1 MDAKN
6 TLKSDRDRPPYYA
19 IMYAIDEARKHNKII
34 NIEIEGIKLTVRPD
48 SDLDSLWTLWVL
60 SIIHVWN
67 ERDKKIFE
75 KMGLY
80 NARN

>member
-6 TLKSDRDRPPYYA
+6 TLKSDRDQPPYYA

-48 SDLDSLWTLWVL
+48 SDLTSLWDEWVRL
-60 SIIHVWN
+60 IVPVWN
-67 ERDKKIFE
+67 ERDKKLWQEIE
-75 KMGLY
+75 KL
-80 NARN
+80 R